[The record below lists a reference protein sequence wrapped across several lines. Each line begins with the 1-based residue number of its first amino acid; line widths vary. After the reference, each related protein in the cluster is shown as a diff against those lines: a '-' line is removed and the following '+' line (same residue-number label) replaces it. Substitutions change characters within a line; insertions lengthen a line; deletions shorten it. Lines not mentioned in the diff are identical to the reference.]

1 MTELLSTL
9 LPILIVDALN
19 PVLFA
24 LMIVAIGS
32 SKPIA
37 NSTALL
43 FGHTFAYTVSGIV
56 IALGLER
63 ITARLETPHTI
74 DFVIQLILGL
84 LLVWAAAGSRGGE
97 ASKAKEPERAL
108 TPAYCFGY
116 GAVINFIGI
125 PFALPYF
132 AAVDQILNANLTTE
146 ASVIALAFYN
156 AGYALPFLLVPLSF
170 GLLGEQSKP
179 FLQKINDLMVAVF
192 DKLMPYLLLAL
203 GLFLIADATMF
214 LVNGE
219 PLAWGSG

>member
-24 LMIVAIGS
+24 LMIIAIGS
-32 SKPIA
+32 NKPIA

-63 ITARLETPHTI
+63 ITARLETPQTI

-84 LLVWAAAGSRGGE
+84 LLVWAAVESRGGD

-108 TPAYCFGY
+108 TPVYCFGY

-146 ASVIALAFYN
+146 SSLIALAFYN
-156 AGYALPFLLVPLSF
+156 IGYALPFLLVPLSF

-179 FLQKINDLMVAVF
+179 FLQKINDLLIAVF

-203 GLFLIADATMF
+203 GLFLVADATML
-214 LVNGE
+214 LVTGE